1 MSAAKRVARDAGTTN
16 YSGVMT
22 SVTDIRPT
30 VDPIPLP
37 RALEGIS
44 VDGFYGADSTPAS
57 LDACAPAVSGVTVSS
72 NDCEQGWIFV
82 AIPGL
87 AQHGVRFA
95 HAAIEAGACL
105 ILTDEVGRREAFERG
120 LGVPVVQVSNPRA
133 VVPLLCRNI
142 YSSPATRVTTMA
154 VTGTNGK
161 TTTSYLMRAAL
172 ASRFPHASLCGTV
185 ETSVGPVSFEAVRT
199 TAEAPVVA
207 RFLAATDQ
215 YHCGAAVI
223 ELSAHAL
230 SLNRV
235 DGIVFDVAAF
245 TNLQHDHLDY
255 YGDMET
261 YFAAKA
267 LLFTPE
273 HSRRGVVCV
282 DDEWGRRLA
291 DRATVPVTTVSAL
304 THEAA
309 DWQVR
314 NVTPDKSIGRTVFT
328 LVSPDGSPHR
338 VAMPILGDVNVQN
351 TAVAI
356 VSAVSLG
363 VSLEDAISS
372 VENAPQIPGRM
383 EKVNPTPGAQPLVIV
398 DYAHTPEALEWTL
411 RSTREL
417 TAGRVVIVF
426 GTDGDR
432 DASKRE
438 ELAAIAARE
447 ADVLWV
453 TDENPRSEDPQSIRD
468 YLLRGIASARP
479 DMHDVHEVTTCRRDA
494 VRQAILDAR
503 AADTVIITGKGAE
516 WYQEIQGIH
525 HRYNDVPVAAEVL
538 AGDLRAH
545 E

>member
-1 MSAAKRVARDAGTTN
+1 MERAAAATN

-22 SVTDIRPT
+22 SVTDIRPP
-30 VDPIPLP
+30 VDPVPLF
-37 RALEGIS
+37 RALEGVAIQ
-44 VDGFYGADSTPAS
+44 GFYDADATAGAIDRTGTT
-57 LDACAPAVSGVTVSS
+57 VSGITVSS
-72 NDCEQGWIFV
+72 NDCEPGWIFV

-87 AQHGVRFA
+87 TQHGVRFA
-95 HAAIEAGACL
+95 HAAVEAGASL
-105 ILTDEVGRREAFERG
+105 ILTDAAGRVQAHDRG
-120 LGVPVVQVSNPRA
+120 LGVPVVQVEDPRG
-133 VVPLLCRNI
+133 VVPTICNNI
-142 YSSPATRVTTMA
+142 YGAPATRVTTMA

-161 TTTSYLMRAAL
+161 TTTSYLMRAAIS
-172 ASRFPHASLCGTV
+172 SRFPDASLCGTV
-185 ETSVGPVSFEAVRT
+185 ETSVGPISFEAVRT

-207 RFLAATDQ
+207 RFLAATEQ
-215 YHCGAAVI
+215 YACGAGVI

-230 SLNRV
+230 SLHRV
-235 DGIVFDVAAF
+235 DTIVFDVAAF

-255 YGDMET
+255 YGDMEA

-273 HSRRGVVCV
+273 HSRRAVVCV

-291 DRATVPVTTVSAL
+291 AQAPIPVTTVSAL
-304 THEAA
+304 TDEEA
-309 DWQVR
+309 DWQVCDIA
-314 NVTPDKSIGRTVFT
+314 PDKSIGRTVFT
-328 LVSPDGSPHR
+328 LVAPDGMGHR
-338 VAMPILGDVNVQN
+338 VAMPILGEVNVQN

-363 VSLEDAISS
+363 IDLPDVIAS
-372 VENAPQIPGRM
+372 VEAAPQIPGRM

-417 TAGRVVIVF
+417 TSGNVVIVF

-438 ELAAIAARE
+438 ELGAVAARE
-447 ADVLWV
+447 ADILWV
-453 TDENPRSEDPQSIRD
+453 TDENPRTEDPQHIRD
-468 YLLRGIASARP
+468 YLLRGIASVRP
-479 DMHDVHEVTTCRRDA
+479 DMLDVFEVTTCRRDA
-494 VRQAILDAR
+494 VRRAIL
-503 AADTVIITGKGAE
+503 AALPTDTVVITGKGSE

-538 AGDLRAH
+538 AGDVRSH

>member
-1 MSAAKRVARDAGTTN
+1 MVF
-16 YSGVMT
+16 
-22 SVTDIRPT
+22 
-30 VDPIPLP
+30 PL
-37 RALEGIS
+37 
-44 VDGFYGADSTPAS
+44 
-57 LDACAPAVSGVTVSS
+57 
-72 NDCEQGWIFV
+72 
-82 AIPGL
+82 
-87 AQHGVRFA
+87 
-95 HAAIEAGACL
+95 
-105 ILTDEVGRREAFERG
+105 
-120 LGVPVVQVSNPRA
+120 
-133 VVPLLCRNI
+133 
-142 YSSPATRVTTMA
+142 
-154 VTGTNGK
+154 
-161 TTTSYLMRAAL
+161 
-172 ASRFPHASLCGTV
+172 
-185 ETSVGPVSFEAVRT
+185 
-199 TAEAPVVA
+199 
-207 RFLAATDQ
+207 
-215 YHCGAAVI
+215 
-223 ELSAHAL
+223 
-230 SLNRV
+230 
-235 DGIVFDVAAF
+235 
-245 TNLQHDHLDY
+245 
-255 YGDMET
+255 
-261 YFAAKA
+261 
-267 LLFTPE
+267 
-273 HSRRGVVCV
+273 
-282 DDEWGRRLA
+282 
-291 DRATVPVTTVSAL
+291 VPVTTVSAL